1 LEELPKGRKLVSS
14 KWVFGVKCKV
24 DGGVDHYKARIIVRG
39 SSQIHGVDF
48 DKTYAPLAKF
58 VSIRIL
64 LAFITTLHLEAFGC
78 QEHFF

>member
-1 LEELPKGRKLVSS
+1 
-14 KWVFGVKCKV
+14 
-24 DGGVDHYKARIIVRG
+24 VDHYKARIIVRS

-58 VSIRIL
+58 VSIITL